1 MTAIHFTRN
10 TSLGSISALALCLA
24 LGTPVA
30 LAQEVLPTIEVGRKT
45 TTASVARA
53 PARAPAPKPK
63 PVVAQT
69 EPVPHPVVAPL
80 TQPKA
85 PGEVASSLRVYTEKE
100 VTDRI
105 YAQPQEALEIVP
117 GLVIA
122 QHSGAG
128 KAAQYFLRGFA
139 LDHGYDI
146 GLTLDGMP
154 INQMSNVHSNG
165 YADANFLMPEL
176 LSDMVVRKGPYYAEE
191 GTIFASVGSVH
202 MQYVDQLRE
211 GFVNVSGGSFAWA
224 DAKVAKSWALGSGEL
239 LAALEWNSYNG
250 PWERPDEERKI
261 NGVAR
266 WSQGTQD
273 NGISIT
279 AMAYSNHYF
288 ATDQIPYTDV
298 ALGLMSR
305 WGTEDPT
312 DGGNATR
319 YSLSARWS
327 ETNKNDWSRVEA
339 YWIKNDLNLYDDF
352 TYQLSNPITGLAAGT
367 GTGLGD
373 QTHQFDH
380 RQQFGFNALH
390 GWKYNFQSVPWET
403 RVGLQ
408 SLNDWIHNGNGDSF
422 QRQQY
427 DFITDNWLKESYL
440 SPWTDTTQFW
450 TPWLRTTEGLR
461 IDWVFGS
468 VNNVMNPLLAQGSY
482 PPGGTPYYLGS
493 FNNGEL
499 GRIFTSPKAG
509 LVLGPFDNTE
519 YFLNYGEGLRAE
531 DIRGATN
538 HFATDGTQYT
548 YIPNVQ
554 LLTKTRGAETGF
566 RSKPI
571 EGLDTGLSLFWQD
584 FDAEQQFNA
593 DSGTSVYGRPGRR
606 LGFEWTTKYAYNDW
620 LRFDGEVTGTHARFK
635 GFDTEQAVAFATY
648 LSGGPGSDGGLW
660 PLGLPGSKPGN
671 YLTLAPVWVA
681 TGGVEVGEKTGWF
694 GRLQYRYF
702 GARPLTE
709 DGQIQSPATGTLNA
723 RIGYRF
729 TNGWKI
735 VLDGFN
741 IANSRSDMIDYA
753 ANVFG
758 RQDFALFPGYTGGSS
773 LGIAQRV
780 FKPIDPPAFRIT
792 ISGPLSFDGTP
803 STTSRPFAE
812 EGVSHH

>member
-1 MTAIHFTRN
+1 M
-10 TSLGSISALALCLA
+10 
-24 LGTPVA
+24 
-30 LAQEVLPTIEVGRKT
+30 
-45 TTASVARA
+45 
-53 PARAPAPKPK
+53 
-63 PVVAQT
+63 
-69 EPVPHPVVAPL
+69 PHPLNAPL

-122 QHSGAG
+122 QHSGSG

-154 INQMSNVHSNG
+154 INQMSHVHSNG

-176 LSDMVVRKGPYYAEE
+176 LSVMEVRKGPYYAEE

-211 GFVNVSGGSFAWA
+211 GLVNVSGGSFAWA

-279 AMAYSNHYF
+279 GMAYSNHYF

-312 DGGNATR
+312 DGGNASR

-339 YWIKNDLNLYDDF
+339 FFIHNDTNLYDDF
-352 TYQLSNPITGLAAGT
+352 TYQLSNPVTGLAAGT

-380 RQQFGFNALH
+380 RQQFGFNLLH
-390 GWKYNFQSVPWET
+390 GWKYNFQSVPFET

-450 TPWLRTTEGLR
+450 KPWLRTTEGLR
-461 IDWVFGS
+461 TRLCVRLREQCHE
-468 VNNVMNPLLAQGSY
+468 PLAG
-482 PPGGTPYYLGS
+482 
-493 FNNGEL
+493 
-499 GRIFTSPKAG
+499 AG
-509 LVLGPFDNTE
+509 LIPTRRHAVLSRQFQQRPIGPR
-519 YFLNYGEGLRAE
+519 L
-531 DIRGATN
+531 
-538 HFATDGTQYT
+538 HQS
-548 YIPNVQ
+548 Q
-554 LLTKTRGAETGF
+554 
-566 RSKPI
+566 
-571 EGLDTGLSLFWQD
+571 
-584 FDAEQQFNA
+584 
-593 DSGTSVYGRPGRR
+593 GRPRAGSLRQHRILPELRRGDAGRGHPR
-606 LGFEWTTKYAYNDW
+606 HDKIILQPT
-620 LRFDGEVTGTHARFK
+620 
-635 GFDTEQAVAFATY
+635 
-648 LSGGPGSDGGLW
+648 
-660 PLGLPGSKPGN
+660 
-671 YLTLAPVWVA
+671 APN
-681 TGGVEVGEKTGWF
+681 T
-694 GRLQYRYF
+694 
-702 GARPLTE
+702 P
-709 DGQIQSPATGTLNA
+709 ISPT
-723 RIGYRF
+723 
-729 TNGWKI
+729 
-735 VLDGFN
+735 
-741 IANSRSDMIDYA
+741 
-753 ANVFG
+753 
-758 RQDFALFPGYTGGSS
+758 SS
-773 LGIAQRV
+773 
-780 FKPIDPPAFRIT
+780 F
-792 ISGPLSFDGTP
+792 
-803 STTSRPFAE
+803 
-812 EGVSHH
+812 